1 MDLPALFFLFEN
13 ERRVRLGCA
22 VQQEHRFRGDRKI
35 RNSNIPKGFTFM
47 KENRASEKIMREI
60 SMLIGRLGHPP
71 AKEAFEAHREAPGN
85 LIQRLPEIDPHY
97 ISRENSCF
105 LC

>member
-1 MDLPALFFLFEN
+1 
-13 ERRVRLGCA
+13 
-22 VQQEHRFRGDRKI
+22 
-35 RNSNIPKGFTFM
+35 M

>member
-1 MDLPALFFLFEN
+1 
-13 ERRVRLGCA
+13 
-22 VQQEHRFRGDRKI
+22 
-35 RNSNIPKGFTFM
+35 
-47 KENRASEKIMREI
+47 MREI